1 METPVDILSRPKSL
15 HISCAF
21 EITSRSPMPHKEP
34 IEPTVSYSGPP
45 NLESTCIFS
54 LLTSTTLLHL
64 TGQAKHPSLFI
75 SIVSAMVCPDISFAF
90 SKDPSLKFLV
100 GSIPNLSNPSKPAA
114 VPYKYSPF
122 DKG

>member
-1 METPVDILSRPKSL
+1 MTS
-15 HISCAF
+15 ISP
-21 EITSRSPMPHKEP
+21 IPHKEP
-34 IEPTVSYSGPP
+34 IEPMVSYSGPP
-45 NLESTCIFS
+45 NLGSTLKSFLS
-54 LLTSTTLLHL
+54 TSTTLLHL

-100 GSIPNLSNPSKPAA
+100 GSIPDLSNPSKPAA